1 MTRRNKRHAS
11 RFERLALGGHIGDA
25 HFFLQDLLLAYLENG
40 VKYMDDDIVYLP
52 KLYDICKELRETIK
66 DDVDKIKRREKKE
79 LQYNNS
85 RKEKDA
91 GSNPVSDQRAAD
103 SRKV

>member
-1 MTRRNKRHAS
+1 MTRRNKRHAN

-52 KLYDICKELRETIK
+52 SFTIYVK
-66 DDVDKIKRREKKE
+66 NLEKR
-79 LQYNNS
+79 
-85 RKEKDA
+85 
-91 GSNPVSDQRAAD
+91 
-103 SRKV
+103 